1 MPLRLQFKK
10 QKDQSAVLTL
20 HRTDGSST
28 FTKIRPGLE
37 VHDLAHYVVETVLE
51 FKEAFY
57 GLINQGYTVPDFEKP
72 RDQRPLAL
80 IPENLPKESL
90 QTEFIVNQLQVEL
103 FNSGEQEEFLALLE
117 QAMSARGLNIPANL
131 TTDKLSIMREQLRSL
146 VKQWRELNVGN
157 TLELSMEF

>member
-57 GLINQGYTVPDFEKP
+57 GLIDQGYTVPDFEKP

-103 FNSGEQEEFLALLE
+103 FNSGEQEEFLDLLE
-117 QAMSARGLNIPANL
+117 QAMSTRGLNIPANL